1 LAFGS
6 GACRSAYF
14 GWISNEF
21 AAMIDWETI
30 LDLASD
36 EWDDPWYYYAN
47 TAVEYYCRFGAMV
60 RVPDSFHGPFDCRA
74 EAVEA
79 YREWLED
86 AQDREAIIE

>member
-1 LAFGS
+1 MA
-6 GACRSAYF
+6 
-14 GWISNEF
+14 
-21 AAMIDWETI
+21 IDWDTI

-47 TAVEYYCRFGAMV
+47 TTVEYYCRFGAYV
-60 RVPDSFHGPFDCRA
+60 RVPDSFFGPFDCRA

-86 AQDREAIIE
+86 AQGREAIIE